1 MRLYDTNLLI
11 YSYQTNF
18 TFLQADMLKSDAH
31 ISVISKLE
39 VLGFPNI
46 TQAEKAYFQRLFTF
60 MKILPIDEAIID
72 EAINLRQLRKMSL
85 GDSIIAATAIIYQCQ
100 ILTRNTRDFQWIPN
114 LSVINPM
121 DI

>member
-11 YSYQTNF
+11 YSCQPNF
-18 TFLQADMLKSDAH
+18 TFLQADMLKTDAY

-46 TQAEKAYFQRLFTF
+46 TQVEKAYFQRLFTLI
-60 MKILPIDEAIID
+60 KILPIDDAIID
-72 EAINLRQLRKMSL
+72 EAISLRQMRKMSL
-85 GDSIIAATAIIYQCQ
+85 GDSIIAATANINQFN
-100 ILTRNTRDFQWIPN
+100 ILTRNTRDFQWISN
-114 LSVINPM
+114 LTVINPL